1 MNGPRGRVDGTIKE
15 HFSNRAGGKAFP
27 PARFFCCS
35 WGYDN
40 ARSMR
45 AMMFIHFFPTN
56 GCKPHK

>member
-1 MNGPRGRVDGTIKE
+1 MEQQKNFLATEPVEKLFRRLA
-15 HFSNRAGGKAFP
+15 FSAA
-27 PARFFCCS
+27 CCP
-35 WGYDN
+35 YDN